1 MTVLRWEPLIKVIV
15 FIALNF
21 ETSYFYKT
29 IFYMSMSSKFSRVCT
44 TDAPARTRLNEAMN
58 LFDSDLL
65 SMRLP
70 RFSYDSKMFTVE
82 NPSAANITYVIT

>member
-1 MTVLRWEPLIKVIV
+1 MRQLKIA
-15 FIALNF
+15 FIALTF
-21 ETSYFYKT
+21 ETSHFIKRL
-29 IFYMSMSSKFSRVCT
+29 YMPKSSKFSRVCT

-70 RFSYDSKMFTVE
+70 RFSYDSKMSTVE
-82 NPSAANITYVIT
+82 NPSATNITYVLTWRDEK